1 MIQEIQAEKKLA
13 IILFIDIKKVFN
25 YILKKQLI
33 TQIIKLEVDGNLM
46 KQTKSFL
53 TNQTVQLVIDGYEN
67 QKRKIEIKTFY
78 SFPVSYIFF
87 LIYISKVFYKIQDIT
102 LSITSL
108 SFIDDLGFIVLG
120 SSIKEIKKVLEEV
133 AKKVLQ
139 WGTLN
144 TMMYD
149 ITEIEAVLF
158 SKSHCQ

>member
-1 MIQEIQAEKKLA
+1 M
-13 IILFIDIKKVFN
+13 
-25 YILKKQLI
+25 
-33 TQIIKLEVDGNLM
+33 
-46 KQTKSFL
+46 
-53 TNQTVQLVIDGYEN
+53 
-67 QKRKIEIKTFY
+67 
-78 SFPVSYIFF
+78 
-87 LIYISKVFYKIQDIT
+87 IYISEVFYKIQDIT

-133 AKKVLQ
+133 AKTVLQ